1 VAPAS
6 TAGPPVAFVVPRYG
20 PGIVGGAETLC
31 RMVAE
36 NLAANGTPVEVF
48 TTCAI
53 DHFTWANHHPEGT
66 TREGGVPVHRFAVSG
81 ARDDALF
88 WRHHTA
94 IALNHHLG
102 YAEQV
107 EWMANGARS
116 DGLQDALAARRDWWI
131 VGVPYL
137 FGTAF
142 WAAAAH
148 PGRAA
153 LIPCM
158 HDEPHA
164 RLPIVRDALTGVAG
178 CMANSEGERA
188 LIAELAPEATATVVG
203 VGYEP
208 ASPPTERQVEEFCR
222 ARGIAPGYLL
232 YAGRREEGKGVPLLF
247 RHYARYRTSRPE
259 APPLALMGS
268 GDLPVPADLAEH
280 VIELGFVPDA
290 DRGAAYA
297 GASVLIHPSTLESF
311 GMVLLEAWI
320 AGTPALVNGGSAVL
334 VSHCRTSGGGLWF
347 DSPEEFE
354 AALDALLEDPDLRRR
369 MAEAGAAYAF
379 GTFSWAEVRGRF
391 LGALAAWS

>member
-1 VAPAS
+1 
-6 TAGPPVAFVVPRYG
+6 VAFAVPRYG

-36 NLAANGTPVEVF
+36 NLAAHGTHVEVF
-48 TTCAI
+48 TTCAV

-66 TREGGVPVHRFAVSG
+66 VVEGGVPVHRFAVSDG
-81 ARDDALF
+81 RDDALF

-94 IALNHHLG
+94 IALGRHLG

-116 DGLQDALAARRDWWI
+116 DGLQAALGGWRDGWI

-164 RLPIVRDALTGVAG
+164 RLPIVRDALSGVAG
-178 CMANSEGERA
+178 CMANSEGERR
-188 LIAELAPEATATVVG
+188 LIAELAPDAAATVVG

-208 ASPPTERQVEEFCR
+208 EPRPADGRVAEFCR

-247 RHYARYRTSRPE
+247 RHYARYREARPE

-268 GDLPVPADLAEH
+268 GDLPVPEELAGH
-280 VIELGFVPDA
+280 VIELGFVPDE

-297 GASVLIHPSTLESF
+297 GAAALIHPSTLESF

-347 DSPEEFE
+347 DSYEEFE
-354 AALDALLEDPDLRRR
+354 TALDTLLEDPALRDA
-369 MAEAGAAYAF
+369 MAVAGAAYAF

-391 LGALAAWS
+391 LGALEAWS

>member
-1 VAPAS
+1 MAATS
-6 TAGPPVAFVVPRYG
+6 IAGPRVTFVVPRYG

-31 RMVAE
+31 RLVAE
-36 NLAANGTPVEVF
+36 NLAAHGTEVEVL

-53 DHFTWANHHPEGT
+53 DHFTWADHHPEGT
-66 TREGGVPVHRFAVSG
+66 TVEGGVPVHRFAVSRS
-81 ARDDALF
+81 RDDALF

-94 IALNHHLG
+94 IALNHRLG
-102 YAEQV
+102 YAEQL
-107 EWMANGARS
+107 EWMANGAWS
-116 DGLQDALAARRDWWI
+116 DGLQQALARRRGAWI

-164 RLPIVRDALTGVAG
+164 RLAVVRDALTGVGG
-178 CMANSEGERA
+178 CMANSEGERQ

-208 ASPPTERQVEEFCR
+208 EPPPTERRVDEFCR

-247 RHYARYRTSRPE
+247 RHYARYRASRPD

-268 GDLPVPADLAEH
+268 GDLPVSEEIAAH
-280 VIELGFVPDA
+280 VIELGFVPDD
-290 DRGAAYA
+290 DRSAAYA
-297 GASVLIHPSTLESF
+297 AASVLIHPSMLESF

-334 VSHCRTSGGGLWF
+334 VSHCRASGGGLWF
-347 DSPEEFE
+347 GSAEEFE
-354 AALDALLEDPDLRRR
+354 AALDLLLEDPGLRDR
-369 MAEAGAAYAF
+369 MAEAGGDYALR
-379 GTFSWAEVRGRF
+379 TFSWDEVRGRF
-391 LGALAAWS
+391 LGALEAWS

>member
-1 VAPAS
+1 MAAAR
-6 TAGPPVAFVVPRYG
+6 TAVAFVVPRFG
-20 PGIVGGAETLC
+20 AGIVGGAETLC
-31 RMVAE
+31 RLVAE
-36 NLAANGTPVEVF
+36 NLAAHGTPVEVF
-48 TTCAI
+48 TTCAV

-66 TREGGVPVHRFAVSG
+66 TVEGGVPVHRFAVNAS
-81 ARDDALF
+81 RDAELF
-88 WRHHTA
+88 WRHHAA
-94 IALNHHLG
+94 IALNERLG
-102 YAEQV
+102 YAEQI

-116 DGLQDALAARRDWWI
+116 DGLQRALGRRRDAWI

-142 WAAAAH
+142 WAAAEY

-164 RLPIVRDALTGVAG
+164 RLAIVRDALTGVGG
-178 CMANSEGERA
+178 CMANSEGERE
-188 LIAELAPEATATVVG
+188 LIAELAPAATAAVVG

-208 ASPPTERQVEEFCR
+208 APPPEPRQVAEFCW

-247 RHYARYRTSRPE
+247 RHYARYRASHPD

-268 GDLPVPADLAEH
+268 GDLPVPEEIADH

-290 DRGAAYA
+290 DRSAAYA
-297 GASVLIHPSTLESF
+297 AASVLLHPSTLESF

-334 VSHCRTSGGGLWF
+334 VSHCRASGGGLWF
-347 DSPEEFE
+347 GSPSEFE
-354 AALDALLEDPDLRRR
+354 GALDLLLEDPALRDR
-369 MAEAGAAYAF
+369 MAGSGAAYALS
-379 GTFSWAEVRGRF
+379 TFSWDEVRGRF
-391 LGALAAWS
+391 LGALEEWS

>member
-1 VAPAS
+1 MPAS
-6 TAGPPVAFVVPRYG
+6 AAAPSVAFVVPRYG
-20 PGIVGGAETLC
+20 AGIVGGAETLC
-31 RMVAE
+31 RLVAE
-36 NLAANGTPVEVF
+36 DLAAHGTPVEVF
-48 TTCAI
+48 STCAV

-66 TREGGVPVHRFAVSG
+66 TVEGGVPVHRFAVDAS
-81 ARDDALF
+81 RDADLF
-88 WRHHTA
+88 WHHHAA
-94 IALNHHLG
+94 IALNERLS
-102 YAEQV
+102 YAEQI

-116 DGLQDALAARRDWWI
+116 AGLQRALGRRRPSWV

-142 WAAAAH
+142 WAVAEH

-164 RLPIVRDALTGVAG
+164 RVAVVRDALEGVRG
-178 CMANSEGERA
+178 CMANSEGERE
-188 LIAELAPEATATVVG
+188 LIAGLAPAASATVVG

-208 ASPPTERQVEEFCR
+208 TPPPGDRQVADFCR

-247 RHYARYRTSRPE
+247 RHYARYRASRPG
-259 APPLALMGS
+259 APPLAMMGS
-268 GDLPVPADLAEH
+268 GDLPVPEEIAEH

-297 GASVLIHPSTLESF
+297 GASVLLHPSTLESF

-334 VSHCRTSGGGLWF
+334 VSHCRASGGGLWF
-347 DSPEEFE
+347 GSASEFE
-354 AALDALLEDPDLRRR
+354 AALDVLLEDPALRDR
-369 MAEAGAAYAF
+369 MAAAGAAYALS
-379 GTFSWAEVRGRF
+379 TFSWDEVRRRF
-391 LGALAAWS
+391 LGALEEWS